1 MYINSWME
9 NHYSVSIA
17 KVKLDRI
24 ETKGKEISQKVMD
37 NMQIRSTDIQGQWE
51 LKKKDI
57 FKRYL
62 VMELIRLSDYHIS
75 PILRY
80 TISHF

>member
-17 KVKLDRI
+17 KVKRDRI
-24 ETKGKEISQKVMD
+24 ETKKKEISQKVMD